1 MKSWYY
7 PPLNDSWNDQLF
19 LANIMIVTLNILRG
33 LNEHTRRNLSNK
45 DDDDGGENVS
55 KKKFVTLFQ
64 NSSLLIHVF

>member
-33 LNEHTRRNLSNK
+33 LNEHIRRNLSNK

-55 KKKFVTLFQ
+55 
-64 NSSLLIHVF
+64 